1 VNKSAFV
8 VVLALSGFLTG
19 CAATGPSG
27 SALINASDKTAI
39 YAAMPTVTV
48 VGVVDNVNSSEEVV
62 IINFKDTQD
71 SQFYAVVLRASRDAL
86 EKSFNGDIG
95 KAITGKTIQ
104 VTGTIVLYHDRPEI
118 VVSKPEQLVVTN

>member
-1 VNKSAFV
+1 MSDERDVRNATPVSPRSSP
-8 VVLALSGFLTG
+8 VLQ
-19 CAATGPSG
+19 P
-27 SALINASDKTAI
+27 I
-39 YAAMPTVTV
+39 
-48 VGVVDNVNSSEEVV
+48 VDNVNSSEEVV

-71 SQFYAVVLRASRDAL
+71 SQFYAVVLRSSRDAL

-118 VVSKPEQLVVTN
+118 VISTPSQLVVTN